1 MSAVQCFTLYS
12 TVLFLCCSLISYTF
26 VYLCGLQ
33 GVSTSPGT
41 LQSFPWIVA
50 DVVIAGD
57 TYKVYGNIIYCD
69 IMLLLEY
76 SLVYIVIISVV
87 IWHGLFRWYECFF
100 IDRWT

>member
-1 MSAVQCFTLYS
+1 VSAVQCFTLYS

-57 TYKVYGNIIYCD
+57 TYKVYGNIYCD
-69 IMLLLEY
+69 MHYATLGVFI
-76 SLVYIVIISVV
+76 SLYFNYFGCDMAWPLQVV
-87 IWHGLFRWYECFF
+87 RVLFY
-100 IDRWT
+100 